1 MGNPRPAERRQ
12 RASALDQSG
21 TLALVHNGIIENY
34 AELRHRLVRH
44 DHKFSRKPTRSVF
57 AHLVVIISTN
67 YWLAGKTLT
76 QELVAEATLAATREA
91 TGSYAIALV
100 HSGLQGFMLGARRG
114 SPLVVG
120 VGKDE
125 NFLASDVSPVI
136 AHTRKVIYLH
146 DGDIVSLTHGGVS
159 VTSSRR
165 SVRRAVTKVEWS
177 AESAQLGKFP
187 HYMLK
192 EIYEQPERVEEVV
205 SRTVRPR
212 LGSVAFR
219 GIRAF
224 DHEHLAKVRRL
235 LLVACGTS
243 WHACLAG
250 ELIESLAHLPV
261 EVECASEMRYRHR
274 PLEKSTLVVS
284 LPNRA
289 KPPTRLPPSA
299 SRARTATAL
308 AIVNVADS
316 IITARESDAEILMR
330 AGPEIGVASTK
341 AFEMVPVSRCSA
353 SHWAGNAAIFRFRR
367 DASSCT
373 SCKPFPKS

>member
-1 MGNPRPAERRQ
+1 MNW
-12 RASALDQSG
+12 
-21 TLALVHNGIIENY
+21 
-34 AELRHRLVRH
+34 LR
-44 DHKFSRKPTRSVF
+44 
-57 AHLVVIISTN
+57 
-67 YWLAGKTLT
+67 
-76 QELVAEATLAATREA
+76 EATLAATREA

-159 VTSSRR
+159 VTSSRK

-212 LGSVAFR
+212 SGTVVFEESAL
-219 GIRAF
+219 

-250 ELIESLAHLPV
+250 EYLIESLAHLPV

-284 LPNRA
+284 LSQSGETA
-289 KPPTRLPPSA
+289 DTLAAVRL
-299 SRARTATAL
+299 ARSHGLTAL
-308 AIVNVADS
+308 AIVNVAGS
-316 IITARESDAEILMR
+316 TIARESDAEILMR

-341 AFEMVPVSRCSA
+341 AFEMQVLCLTLLGIALGRQRGHLSLSQGRKLVHELQTIPKKLKKILKSPVAPASRRLRKNIRAPKASCS
-353 SHWAGNAAIFRFRR
+353 WA
-367 DASSCT
+367 ASSI
-373 SCKPFPKS
+373 FPTPSKARSSSRRFPMFTPKAIPPRK